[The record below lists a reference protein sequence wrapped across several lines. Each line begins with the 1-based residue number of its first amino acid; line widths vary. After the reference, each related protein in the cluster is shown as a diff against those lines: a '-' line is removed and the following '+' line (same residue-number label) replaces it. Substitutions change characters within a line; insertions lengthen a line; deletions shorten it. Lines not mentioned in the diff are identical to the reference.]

1 MKKKIFHNWGLKL
14 VSLLLAVV
22 LWVVAVQINDPSET
36 VTFSGIPVRLTNTE
50 LLEQENK
57 VYEVMD
63 NTDVV
68 RVTIRAPKSITGDL
82 RASDIVAVA
91 DVSKLTDINTIAIS
105 YSIQGI
111 SAARYDTIRGDHETV
126 RLNVEERA
134 SKWIRVLSQTTGEV
148 AEGFLVMS
156 ASADQNMIQ
165 VTGPESAVEKISYA
179 LVEVDVSGTSTSMSL
194 YVEPKLFDA
203 DGNLLELPAVSTN
216 VSSIHM
222 AVEILAWKEVPVVP
236 GVMGTPAEGYLA
248 TGELDCDPT
257 VVRIAGALVAIA
269 GVNSISVPAEQ
280 LDITGATGN
289 VVNIVNIKEYLKE
302 NVRLADSGFNGRVTL
317 TAYVEPV
324 YERTIV
330 LRRDDFDFVNIPD
343 GYEMELV
350 EPEGGYKLT
359 VSGLEEDVSAVPE
372 ETIRGRADIGAWLAE
387 ENIEEPE
394 DGDYRIPAII
404 SLPEDALDGVSVEGV
419 STNREMTVIVRLMKL
434 EEI

>member
-22 LWVVAVQINDPSET
+22 LWFVAVQINDPSET

-68 RVTIRAPKSITGDL
+68 RVTIRAPKSVTRDL

-111 SAARYDTIRGDHETV
+111 SAAKYDTIRGDHETV

-134 SKWIRVLSQTTGEV
+134 SKWIRLIGQTAGEV
-148 AEGFLVMS
+148 AEGYLVMN
-156 ASADQNMIQ
+156 ASADQTTIQ
-165 VTGPESAVEKISYA
+165 VTGPESVVDRISYA
-179 LVEVDVSGTSTSMSL
+179 QVEVDVSGVSTSMSL
-194 YVEPKLFDA
+194 YVEPKLYDA
-203 DGNLLELPAVSTN
+203 DGNLLDLPGVVTN
-216 VSSIHM
+216 VSNIHM
-222 AVEILAWKEVPVVP
+222 EIEVLAVKEVPVVP
-236 GVMGTPAEGYLA
+236 DVTGTPAEGYLA
-248 TGELDCDPT
+248 TGRLECDPA
-257 VVRIAGALVAIA
+257 VVRIAGLPAAIA
-269 GVNSISVPAEQ
+269 GVNNISIPAEQ

-302 NVRLADSGFNGRVTL
+302 NVRLADNGFNGRVTL
-317 TAYVEPV
+317 TAYVEPIE
-324 YERTIV
+324 ERTIV
-330 LRRDDFDFVNIPD
+330 LKREDFNFTNVPE
-343 GYEMELV
+343 GYELELV
-350 EPEGGYKLT
+350 EPEGGYRLT
-359 VSGLEEDVSAVPE
+359 LSGLEEDVSAVPE
-372 ETIRGRADIGAWLAE
+372 EMIGGRADIGAWLAE
-387 ENIEEPE
+387 ERMEELE
-394 DGDYRIPAII
+394 DGDYRIPVVID
-404 SLPEDALDGVSVEGV
+404 LPEEALDGVSVEGI
-419 STNREMTVIVRLMKL
+419 SADREMTVTVRLMKL

>member
-22 LWVVAVQINDPSET
+22 LWFVAVQINDPSET

-68 RVTIRAPKSITGDL
+68 RVTIRAPKSVTRDL

-111 SAARYDTIRGDHETV
+111 SAAKYDTIRGDHETV

-134 SKWIRVLSQTTGEV
+134 SKWIRLISQTAGEV
-148 AEGFLVMS
+148 AEGYLVMN
-156 ASADQNMIQ
+156 ASADQTTIQ
-165 VTGPESAVEKISYA
+165 VTGPESAVDRISYA
-179 LVEVDVSGTSTSMSL
+179 QVEVDVSGVSTSMSL
-194 YVEPKLFDA
+194 YVEPKLYDA
-203 DGNLLELPAVSTN
+203 DGNLLDLPGVVTN
-216 VSSIHM
+216 VSNIHM
-222 AVEILAWKEVPVVP
+222 EIEVLAVKEVPVVP
-236 GVMGTPAEGYLA
+236 DVTGTPAEGYLA
-248 TGELDCDPT
+248 TGRLECDPA
-257 VVRIAGALVAIA
+257 VVRIAGLPAAIA
-269 GVNSISVPAEQ
+269 GVNNISIPAEQ

-302 NVRLADSGFNGRVTL
+302 NVRLADNGFNGRVTL
-317 TAYVEPV
+317 TAYVEPIE
-324 YERTIV
+324 ERTIV
-330 LRRDDFDFVNIPD
+330 LKREDFNFTNVPE
-343 GYEMELV
+343 GYELELV
-350 EPEGGYKLT
+350 EPEGGYRLT
-359 VSGLEEDVSAVPE
+359 LSGLEEDVSAVPE
-372 ETIRGRADIGAWLAE
+372 EMIGGRADIGAWLAE
-387 ENIEEPE
+387 ERMEELE
-394 DGDYRIPAII
+394 DGDYRIPVVID
-404 SLPEDALDGVSVEGV
+404 LPEEALDGVSVEGI
-419 STNREMTVIVRLMKL
+419 SADREMTVTVRLMKL

>member
-22 LWVVAVQINDPSET
+22 LWFVAVQINDPSET

-68 RVTIRAPKSITGDL
+68 RVTIRAPKSVTRDL

-111 SAARYDTIRGDHETV
+111 SAAKYDTIRGDHETV

-134 SKWIRVLSQTTGEV
+134 SKWIRLISQTAGEV
-148 AEGFLVMS
+148 AEGYLVMN
-156 ASADQNMIQ
+156 ASADQTTIQ
-165 VTGPESAVEKISYA
+165 VTGPESVVDRISYA
-179 LVEVDVSGTSTSMSL
+179 QVEVDVSGVSTSMSL
-194 YVEPKLFDA
+194 YVEPKLYDT
-203 DGNLLELPAVSTN
+203 DGNLLDLPGVVTN
-216 VSSIHM
+216 VSNIHM
-222 AVEILAWKEVPVVP
+222 EIEVLAVKEVPVVP
-236 GVMGTPAEGYLA
+236 DVTGTPAEGYLA
-248 TGELDCDPT
+248 TGRLECDPA
-257 VVRIAGALVAIA
+257 VVRIAGLPAAIA
-269 GVNSISVPAEQ
+269 GVNNISIPAEQ

-302 NVRLADSGFNGRVTL
+302 NVRLADNGFNGRVTL
-317 TAYVEPV
+317 TAYVEPIE
-324 YERTIV
+324 ERTIV
-330 LRRDDFDFVNIPD
+330 LKREDFNFTNVPE
-343 GYEMELV
+343 GYELELV
-350 EPEGGYKLT
+350 EPEGGYRLT
-359 VSGLEEDVSAVPE
+359 LSGLEEDVSAVPE
-372 ETIRGRADIGAWLAE
+372 EMIGGRADIGAWLAE
-387 ENIEEPE
+387 ERMEELE
-394 DGDYRIPAII
+394 DGDYRIPVVID
-404 SLPEDALDGVSVEGV
+404 LPEEALDGVSVEGI
-419 STNREMTVIVRLMKL
+419 SADREMTVTVRLMKL

>member
-22 LWVVAVQINDPSET
+22 LWFVAVQINDPSET
-36 VTFSGIPVRLTNTE
+36 VTFSGIPVRLTKTE

>member
-22 LWVVAVQINDPSET
+22 LWFVAVQINDPSET

-68 RVTIRAPKSITGDL
+68 RVTIRAPKSVTRDL

-111 SAARYDTIRGDHETV
+111 SAAKYDTIRGDHETV

-134 SKWIRVLSQTTGEV
+134 SKWIRLISQTAGEV
-148 AEGFLVMS
+148 AEGYLVMN
-156 ASADQNMIQ
+156 ASADQTTIQ
-165 VTGPESAVEKISYA
+165 VTGPESVVDRISYA
-179 LVEVDVSGTSTSMSL
+179 QVEVDVSGVSTSMSL
-194 YVEPKLFDA
+194 YVEPKLYDA
-203 DGNLLELPAVSTN
+203 DGNLLDLPGVVTN
-216 VSSIHM
+216 VSNIHM
-222 AVEILAWKEVPVVP
+222 EIEVLAVKEVPVVP
-236 GVMGTPAEGYLA
+236 DVTGTPAEGYLA
-248 TGELDCDPT
+248 TGRLECDPA
-257 VVRIAGALVAIA
+257 VVRIAGLPAAIA
-269 GVNSISVPAEQ
+269 GVNNISIPAEQ

-302 NVRLADSGFNGRVTL
+302 NVRLADNGFNGRVTL
-317 TAYVEPV
+317 TAYVEPIE
-324 YERTIV
+324 ERTIV
-330 LRRDDFDFVNIPD
+330 LKREDFNFTNVPE
-343 GYEMELV
+343 GYELELV
-350 EPEGGYKLT
+350 EPEGGYRLT
-359 VSGLEEDVSAVPE
+359 LSGLEEDVSAVPE
-372 ETIRGRADIGAWLAE
+372 EMIGGRADIGAWLAE
-387 ENIEEPE
+387 ERMEELE
-394 DGDYRIPAII
+394 DGDYRISVVID
-404 SLPEDALDGVSVEGV
+404 LPEEALDGVSVEGI
-419 STNREMTVIVRLMKL
+419 SADREMTVTVRLMKL

>member
-22 LWVVAVQINDPSET
+22 LWFVAVQINDPSET

-68 RVTIRAPKSITGDL
+68 RVTIRAPKSVTRDL

-111 SAARYDTIRGDHETV
+111 SAAKYDTIRGDHETV

-134 SKWIRVLSQTTGEV
+134 SKWIRLISHTAGEV
-148 AEGFLVMS
+148 AEGYLVMN
-156 ASADQNMIQ
+156 ASADQTTIQ
-165 VTGPESAVEKISYA
+165 VTGPESAVDRISYA
-179 LVEVDVSGTSTSMSL
+179 QVEVDVSGVSTSMSL
-194 YVEPKLFDA
+194 YVEPKLYDA
-203 DGNLLELPAVSTN
+203 DGNLLDLPGVVTN
-216 VSSIHM
+216 VSNIHM
-222 AVEILAWKEVPVVP
+222 EIEVLAVKEVPVVP
-236 GVMGTPAEGYLA
+236 DVTGTPAEGYLA
-248 TGELDCDPT
+248 TGRLECDPA
-257 VVRIAGALVAIA
+257 VVRIAGLPAAIA
-269 GVNSISVPAEQ
+269 GVNNISIPAEQ

-302 NVRLADSGFNGRVTL
+302 NVRLADNGFNGRVTL
-317 TAYVEPV
+317 TAYVEPIE
-324 YERTIV
+324 ERTIV
-330 LRRDDFDFVNIPD
+330 LKREDFNFTNVPE
-343 GYEMELV
+343 GYELELV
-350 EPEGGYKLT
+350 EPEGGYRLT
-359 VSGLEEDVSAVPE
+359 LSGLEEDVSAVPE
-372 ETIRGRADIGAWLAE
+372 EMIGGRADIGAWLAE
-387 ENIEEPE
+387 ERMEELE
-394 DGDYRIPAII
+394 DGDYRIPVVID
-404 SLPEDALDGVSVEGV
+404 LPEEALDGVSVEGI
-419 STNREMTVIVRLMKL
+419 SADREMTVTVRLMKL

>member
-22 LWVVAVQINDPSET
+22 LWFVAVQINDPSET

-68 RVTIRAPKSITGDL
+68 RVTIRAPKSVTRDL

-111 SAARYDTIRGDHETV
+111 SAAKYDTIRGDHETV

-134 SKWIRVLSQTTGEV
+134 SKWIRLISQTAGEV
-148 AEGFLVMS
+148 AEGYLVMS
-156 ASADQNMIQ
+156 ASADQTTIQ
-165 VTGPESAVEKISYA
+165 VTGPESAVDRISYA
-179 LVEVDVSGTSTSMSL
+179 QVEVDVSGVSTSMSL
-194 YVEPKLFDA
+194 YVEPKLYDA
-203 DGNLLELPAVSTN
+203 DGNLLDLPGVVTN
-216 VSSIHM
+216 VSNIHM
-222 AVEILAWKEVPVVP
+222 EIEVLAVKEVPVVP
-236 GVMGTPAEGYLA
+236 DVTGTPAEGYLA
-248 TGELDCDPT
+248 TGRLECDPA
-257 VVRIAGALVAIA
+257 VVRIAGIPAAIA
-269 GVNSISVPAEQ
+269 GVNNISIPAEQ

-302 NVRLADSGFNGRVTL
+302 NVRLADNGFNGRVTL
-317 TAYVEPV
+317 TAYVEPIE
-324 YERTIV
+324 ERTIV
-330 LRRDDFDFVNIPD
+330 LKREDFNFTNVPE
-343 GYEMELV
+343 GYELELV
-350 EPEGGYKLT
+350 EPEGGYRLT
-359 VSGLEEDVSAVPE
+359 LSGLEEDVSAVPE
-372 ETIRGRADIGAWLAE
+372 EMIGGRADIGAWLAGEHME
-387 ENIEEPE
+387 ELE
-394 DGDYRIPAII
+394 DGDYRIPVVID
-404 SLPEDALDGVSVEGV
+404 LPEEALDGVSVEGI
-419 STNREMTVIVRLMKL
+419 SADREMTVTVRLMKL